1 MLRKNTRVWK
11 QCAHQEHHFLY
22 IISRCIKL
30 KHGRARGCMR
40 MYYIRFRIE
49 VCNPYT
55 PTSALIILSR
65 RFPMDSAS
73 KQVPHL
79 SAGPT

>member
-22 IISRCIKL
+22 IISRCIQL

-40 MYYIRFRIE
+40 TYIGFHIGVGKGIYYHLLYYR
-49 VCNPYT
+49 
-55 PTSALIILSR
+55 LS
-65 RFPMDSAS
+65 
-73 KQVPHL
+73 
-79 SAGPT
+79 